1 MCMMVISA
9 DELLAMVTY
18 DLSLSTY
25 VYSASILM
33 VQRQV
38 SHVVVSPTF
47 AGIMDYSDETWNW
60 EQCLL
65 LVVKCGVFSLTFDFL
80 YRQNSELRENWCSK
94 INDETIVFN
103 FDFSR

>member
-33 VQRQV
+33 V
-38 SHVVVSPTF
+38 
-47 AGIMDYSDETWNW
+47 
-60 EQCLL
+60 
-65 LVVKCGVFSLTFDFL
+65 
-80 YRQNSELRENWCSK
+80 
-94 INDETIVFN
+94 
-103 FDFSR
+103 

>member
-33 VQRQV
+33 VLRQ
-38 SHVVVSPTF
+38 SITLVSPTF
-47 AGIMDYSDETWNW
+47 AGIMDYSEETWNW

-80 YRQNSELRENWCSK
+80 YRQNSELRENCVQRLMMK
-94 INDETIVFN
+94 P
-103 FDFSR
+103 

>member
-25 VYSASILM
+25 GMFTQHQYSWYNGK
-33 VQRQV
+33 V

-47 AGIMDYSDETWNW
+47 AGIMDYSEET
-60 EQCLL
+60 
-65 LVVKCGVFSLTFDFL
+65 
-80 YRQNSELRENWCSK
+80 
-94 INDETIVFN
+94 
-103 FDFSR
+103 